1 VKNQGKN
8 PDQQIG
14 GKENVL
20 RKVWCKGKEEG
31 NEESQEEEEEVTLL

>member
-31 NEESQEEEEEVTLL
+31 NEESQEEEEVALL

>member
-20 RKVWCKGKEEG
+20 RKVWSKGKEEG
-31 NEESQEEEEEVTLL
+31 NEESQEEEEVILL